1 MTQYNVTFSIGELIA
16 SRSLTLLAPTELE
29 AIKELKRRG
38 LINHDAEVV
47 ILKIEERFGLC

>member
-38 LINHDAEVV
+38 LVNHDAEVV